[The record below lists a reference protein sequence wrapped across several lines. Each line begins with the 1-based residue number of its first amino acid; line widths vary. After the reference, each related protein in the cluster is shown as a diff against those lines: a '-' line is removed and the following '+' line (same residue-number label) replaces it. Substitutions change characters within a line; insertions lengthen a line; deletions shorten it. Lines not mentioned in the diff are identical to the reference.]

1 MNKNLQSPTKLTEFA
16 PLQPEEK
23 QQGVGQ
29 FISKFFKLSKPTT
42 PTEPA
47 RSESFEDLSQEAVPA
62 WAAETSESSNSLK
75 DSVSDDVY
83 PGDVSEGRGVPNVL
97 KRIRNLLA
105 VKSNVSRKYLE
116 IKMDYFYTT
125 ICRICK
131 IMLIP
136 N

>member
-29 FISKFFKLSKPTT
+29 FISKFFKLSKPTVPSE
-42 PTEPA
+42 PT
-47 RSESFEDLSQEAVPA
+47 RSESFEDLSQESVPA
-62 WAAETSESSNSLK
+62 WAADTSESSHSAK

-83 PGDVSEGRGVPNVL
+83 PGDATEGRGGPNVL

-105 VKSNVSRKYLE
+105 VKSNVSETSLCKYTAILWE
-116 IKMDYFYTT
+116 CF
-125 ICRICK
+125 
-131 IMLIP
+131 
-136 N
+136 